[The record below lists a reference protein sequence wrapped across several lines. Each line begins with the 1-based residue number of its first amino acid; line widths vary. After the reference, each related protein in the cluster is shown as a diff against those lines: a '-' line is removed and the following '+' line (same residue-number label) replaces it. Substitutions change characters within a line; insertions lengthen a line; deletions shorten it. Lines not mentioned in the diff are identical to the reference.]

1 MINELIIKS
10 KNFFYDTPTCGRQKN
25 TTNRD
30 RPITVMIAPN
40 RIETIAIKDTEKSCY
55 TMMRQPISRIESV
68 FLKKEVDANYG

>member
-1 MINELIIKS
+1 
-10 KNFFYDTPTCGRQKN
+10 
-25 TTNRD
+25 
-30 RPITVMIAPN
+30 MIAPN

>member
-1 MINELIIKS
+1 MNSSLKVKI
-10 KNFFYDTPTCGRQKN
+10 FFTTPQPAGRQKN

-40 RIETIAIKDTEKSCY
+40 RIEAIAIKDTEKSCY